1 MSKTRA
7 ITPQTEKVTHP
18 NTDPAYLIAF
28 REEML
33 ARGLST
39 NTRNAY
45 TRDLRLAIRR
55 TEKPLSDWQEYD
67 ITSYIG
73 SLYSDEVST
82 RTIARTLATF
92 RQFFSWLEEMG
103 LRQDNPCANIPQPKV
118 KKPLPKSLSENEVT
132 QLLAVMNNAAND
144 GTTLSIRDKAMME
157 VLYACG
163 LRVSELVGLEF
174 FEVNLNAGW
183 LQITGKGDKTR
194 LIPLG
199 QYAQNALQAYLA
211 VRHRLIPAGKK
222 DCQAVFLTEQG
233 GYMTRH
239 NVWHMIKKY
248 AALAGIYKHISPHT
262 LRHAFATH
270 LVNHGADLRSVQ
282 LLLGH
287 KDLSTTQIYTH
298 IAKARLQQLH
308 EQHHPRG

>member
-7 ITPQTEKVTHP
+7 TTLRTTKADLADFDPQ
-18 NTDPAYLIAF
+18 YLLDY
-28 REEML
+28 REELL

-45 TRDLRLAIRR
+45 TRDLRLAITR
-55 TEKPLSDWQEYD
+55 TDKPLTDWQEVD
-67 ITSYIG
+67 IINYIASLQSDDTSN
-73 SLYSDEVST
+73 
-82 RTIARTLATF
+82 RTIARVLASF
-92 RQFFSWLEEMG
+92 RQFFSWQNDIG
-103 LRQDNPCANIPQPKV
+103 ARKDNPCEKIAQPKV
-118 KKPLPKSLSENEVT
+118 KKGLPKTLSEDEVSA
-132 QLLAVMNNAAND
+132 LLTIITGDDV
-144 GTTLSIRDKAMME
+144 LSVRDRAMME

-174 FEVNLNAGW
+174 FEVNLSAGW

-194 LIPLG
+194 LVPLG
-199 QYAQNALQAYLA
+199 QYAKSALEDYLA
-211 VRHRLIPAGKK
+211 IRHNLIPTGKK

-239 NVWHMIKKY
+239 NFWHLIKKY
-248 AALAGIYKHISPHT
+248 AQLAGIQKPISPHT
-262 LRHAFATH
+262 VRHAFATH

-298 IAKARLQQLH
+298 IATARLQALH
-308 EQHHPRG
+308 DLHHPSN

>member
-1 MSKTRA
+1 M
-7 ITPQTEKVTHP
+7 
-18 NTDPAYLIAF
+18 
-28 REEML
+28 
-33 ARGLST
+33 AR
-39 NTRNAY
+39 
-45 TRDLRLAIRR
+45 
-55 TEKPLSDWQEYD
+55 
-67 ITSYIG
+67 
-73 SLYSDEVST
+73 V
-82 RTIARTLATF
+82 LATF
-92 RQFFSWLEEMG
+92 RQFFSWLEEIG
-103 LRQDNPCANIPQPKV
+103 IKDHNPCANIAQPKV
-118 KKPLPKSLSENEVT
+118 KKPLPKSLSEDEVT
-132 QLLAVMNNAAND
+132 RLLATISDATSD
-144 GTTLSIRDKAMME
+144 GNTLAIRDKAMIE

-174 FEVNLNAGW
+174 FEVNLTAGW

-199 QYAQNALQAYLA
+199 QYAQNALEAYLA
-211 VRHRLIPAGKK
+211 VRHTLIPAGKK

-248 AALAGIYKHISPHT
+248 AKLADIYKHISPHT

-298 IAKARLQQLH
+298 IANTRLQQLH
-308 EQHHPRG
+308 EQYHPRG

>member
-7 ITPQTEKVTHP
+7 TTLRTTKADLADFDPQ
-18 NTDPAYLIAF
+18 YLLDY
-28 REEML
+28 REELL

-45 TRDLRLAIRR
+45 TRDLRLAITR
-55 TEKPLSDWQEYD
+55 TDKPLTDWQEVD
-67 ITSYIG
+67 IINYIASLQSDDTSN
-73 SLYSDEVST
+73 
-82 RTIARTLATF
+82 RTIARVLASF
-92 RQFFSWLEEMG
+92 RQFFSWQNDIG
-103 LRQDNPCANIPQPKV
+103 ARKDNPCEKIAQPKV
-118 KKPLPKSLSENEVT
+118 KKGLPKTLSEDEVSA
-132 QLLAVMNNAAND
+132 LLTIITGDDV
-144 GTTLSIRDKAMME
+144 LSVRDRAMME

-174 FEVNLNAGW
+174 FEVNLSAGW

-194 LIPLG
+194 LVPLG
-199 QYAQNALQAYLA
+199 QYAKSALEDYLA
-211 VRHRLIPAGKK
+211 IRHNLIPTGKK

-239 NVWHMIKKY
+239 NFWHLIKKY
-248 AALAGIYKHISPHT
+248 AQLAGIQKPISPHT
-262 LRHAFATH
+262 VRHAFATH

-298 IAKARLQQLH
+298 IATARLQALH
-308 EQHHPRG
+308 DLHHPRN